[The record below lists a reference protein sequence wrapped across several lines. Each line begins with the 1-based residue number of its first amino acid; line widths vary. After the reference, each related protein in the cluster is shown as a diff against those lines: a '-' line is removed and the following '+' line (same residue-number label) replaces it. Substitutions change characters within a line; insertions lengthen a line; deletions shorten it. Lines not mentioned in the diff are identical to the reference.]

1 VCVVSWCWGVCSR
14 RRRTQD
20 GWRHNN
26 NSTPTQ
32 VCTTQHY
39 SITFTRGKAG
49 SNRCLC
55 LCLCC
60 VCCDVLE
67 QERLKKPMGMGYK
80 EKEGALPTP
89 DYLPSFMEV
98 TPLHRSLCPNG
109 YPCEHNTPALLNLLC
124 ANMSLCLPSS
134 VSVCPLGLEPA
145 WGPCE
150 GGGASSASL
159 QQ

>member
-1 VCVVSWCWGVCSR
+1 MVIEWGADLFVCRVWCWGVCSR

-39 SITFTRGKAG
+39 LTTHSRDVKRDLMA
-49 SNRCLC
+49 
-55 LCLCC
+55 CC
-60 VCCDVLE
+60 VVCCDVLE

-98 TPLHRSLCPNG
+98 TPRH
-109 YPCEHNTPALLNLLC
+109 
-124 ANMSLCLPSS
+124 
-134 VSVCPLGLEPA
+134 
-145 WGPCE
+145 
-150 GGGASSASL
+150 
-159 QQ
+159 